1 MKGTR
6 NARLPIAFGNY
17 LEVICHRKFITSLVC
32 PFFFFCC
39 LFSEKKKN
47 ETELFGNTSQLL
59 ACGVIV
65 RIKWWAQCLV
75 RSMSSINYL
84 SQQKRIIS
92 ILVTLQTRPFKT
104 GTMFNYCRGFLF
116 TYFHC
121 KWLAKEQQ
129 WQVGWWGT
137 GDGAVLRPAKMAGFS
152 TAPPPSPHHEAVGHL
167 PCA

>member
-65 RIKWWAQCLV
+65 RIK
-75 RSMSSINYL
+75 
-84 SQQKRIIS
+84 
-92 ILVTLQTRPFKT
+92 
-104 GTMFNYCRGFLF
+104 
-116 TYFHC
+116 
-121 KWLAKEQQ
+121 
-129 WQVGWWGT
+129 
-137 GDGAVLRPAKMAGFS
+137 
-152 TAPPPSPHHEAVGHL
+152 
-167 PCA
+167 